1 MTILEMSFTGGVL
14 ITAILLLRRCA
25 LFRLPKWTFLLLWG
39 AALCRLLL
47 PFSFPSPFSL
57 YTGAEAL
64 AQAVESVQEEYLA
77 DPVPQPE
84 SHPDEPP
91 VVILPLAPQ
100 EKETAPARPA
110 APEPEKTALPPLTA
124 LYLTG
129 AGLCALW
136 FTAAYLWG
144 LARFRDAEPVDA
156 PILTRWRGG
165 APQTPGPLY
174 AEPRRLR
181 SPDLRTAPAHHPLS
195 PPYGLERQPGP
206 LLRPGP

>member
-1 MTILEMSFTGGVL
+1 MTILEMSFTGGIL
-14 ITAILLLRRCA
+14 IAAILLLRRCA

-39 AALCRLLL
+39 AALCRLLI
-47 PFSFPSPFSL
+47 PFSLPSPFSL

-64 AQAVESVQEEYLA
+64 AQAVESAQKIPLT
-77 DPVPQPE
+77 PPLPQPE

-110 APEPEKTALPPLTA
+110 APEPEKTVLPPLTA

-136 FTAAYLWG
+136 FAAAYLHCL
-144 LARFRDAEPVDA
+144 LAFRNSQPADCPALDRWQSTHPRPRVRFRQSRAVSA
-156 PILTRWRGG
+156 PLT
-165 APQTPGPLY
+165 
-174 AEPRRLR
+174 
-181 SPDLRTAPAHHPLS
+181 
-195 PPYGLERQPGP
+195 YG
-206 LLRPGP
+206 LLRPT